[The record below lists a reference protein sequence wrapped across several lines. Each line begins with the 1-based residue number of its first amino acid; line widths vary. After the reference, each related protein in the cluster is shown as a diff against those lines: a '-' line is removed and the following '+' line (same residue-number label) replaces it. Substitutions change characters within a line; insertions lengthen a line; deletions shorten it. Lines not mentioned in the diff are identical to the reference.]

1 MGILYPLSVQLASQ
15 LKHFVLRLIKL
26 KKTKKK
32 GTKFMSSTPKGSK
45 TSKQLLGRRLW

>member
-26 KKTKKK
+26 KKTKKGK
-32 GTKFMSSTPKGSK
+32 KFMSSTPKGSK